1 MTLHIDLALQ
11 GGGSHGAYTWGV
23 LDRLLDEDDLQITAI
38 SGTSAGAMNAVALA
52 AGFQEGGREG
62 ARACLR
68 RFWTQ
73 VGERS
78 PFAALLEA
86 SLSANPWLEEWT
98 RSVTSLMTRSAAQ
111 ALSPYTTNPLN
122 LNPLRRILEDTIDFE
137 RVRAC
142 SQISLFISATQVRTG
157 GLRVFGQQELSVDVV
172 LASAC
177 LPMMFQAIE
186 IDGEAY
192 WDGGYAGNPSLM
204 PLIEQTDANDLIL
217 VQINPLHRPEPP
229 VQAPEIVDRISE
241 ITFNSSL
248 IKELKT
254 IYLLQRLIREEH
266 LSATQPE
273 TTRMDHLRS
282 SVMGADPSRERPMHS
297 LLFRRIA
304 SLHIHRINGGE
315 HLLDLGAA
323 SKLRTDRA
331 FLLQLFELGRQAA
344 DDWLIQHRGDLGHR
358 SSLELEVVCD
368 R

>member
-23 LDRLLDEDDLQITAI
+23 LDRLLEEDDLWIAGI

-52 AGFQEGGREG
+52 AGYQEGGREG

-68 RFWTQ
+68 RFWEQ

-78 PFAALLEA
+78 PFAALVEA
-86 SLSANPWLEEWT
+86 GLSANPWLGEWT
-98 RSVTSLMTRSAAQ
+98 RSVSALMSRGAAQ
-111 ALSPYTTNPLN
+111 ALSPYTTNPFN

-142 SQISLFISATQVRTG
+142 SDISLFISATQVSTG
-157 GLRVFGQQELSVDVV
+157 GLRVFGQQELSVEVV

-186 IDGEAY
+186 IEGEAY

-217 VQINPLHRPEPP
+217 VQINPLSRPDTP
-229 VQAPEIVDRISE
+229 VHAPEIVDRISE
-241 ITFNSSL
+241 ITFNASL
-248 IKELKT
+248 LKELKM
-254 IYLLQRLIREEH
+254 IHLLQRLIREER
-266 LSATQPE
+266 LSADEVEPS
-273 TTRMDHLRS
+273 RMTHLKS
-282 SVMGADPSRERPMHS
+282 GLMGADPQRERPIHS

-304 SLHIHRINGGE
+304 ALNIHRIDGGE

-323 SKLRTDRA
+323 SKLRTDIG
-331 FLLQLFELGRQAA
+331 FLEQLFDLGRQTTE
-344 DDWLIQHRGDLGHR
+344 DWLRAHRHDVGRR
-358 SSLELEVVCD
+358 SSLSLEAVCGW
-368 R
+368 